1 MEIIDDK
8 PASHPSSHHE
18 YVGDRTKEMAVID
31 SQDRSGNVRKI
42 RRKVDWRIVPIMFLC
57 YMVQFID
64 KISLNYARVMGMNED
79 LDLKGNDF
87 SNAATAFFIAYLVAE
102 VPTGML
108 LQVKITNIVNQP

>member
-1 MEIIDDK
+1 MDNK
-8 PASHPSSHHE
+8 QTSRPSSHHE
-18 YVGDRTKEMAVID
+18 YVGDRNKEMAVID
-31 SQDRSGNVRKI
+31 SQDRSGDVRRI

-57 YMVQFID
+57 YTVQFID

-79 LDLKGNDF
+79 LGLKGNDF

-108 LQVKITNIVNQP
+108 FPKSQRSYINN